1 MGQPTPFLAA
11 QSQDEPRKPSRP
23 APKPPVAKPHVI
35 TETKYP
41 DEDCDIRLSPI
52 QDSLPSPGPRITME
66 LEDHDTDRLY
76 EPCNWR
82 RQLKDSYAEE
92 VYGVTGDMT
101 DILPPPPEPEPLG
114 GSLAFARAP
123 LRKSKSI
130 LKKPADGGE
139 KKKKV
144 RMLFPSDTVTPI

>member
-1 MGQPTPFLAA
+1 M
-11 QSQDEPRKPSRP
+11 
-23 APKPPVAKPHVI
+23 
-35 TETKYP
+35 TETKSP
-41 DEDCDIRLSPI
+41 DEEGDIRLSPI
-52 QDSLPSPGPRITME
+52 KDSLPSPGTGNTME
-66 LEDHDTDRLY
+66 LEDTDRLY

-82 RQLKDSYAEE
+82 RQLKDACSEE

-130 LKKPADGGE
+130 LKKPADSGE

>member
-1 MGQPTPFLAA
+1 MTQQNG
-11 QSQDEPRKPSRP
+11 
-23 APKPPVAKPHVI
+23 
-35 TETKYP
+35 P
-41 DEDCDIRLSPI
+41 DNVTGDIRLSPI
-52 QDSLPSPGPRITME
+52 KDSLPEPDS
-66 LEDHDTDRLY
+66 DRLY

-82 RQLKDSYAEE
+82 RQIKDDLDEE
-92 VYGVTGDMT
+92 MYGAME